1 MQTLG
6 NTSLF
11 GDASSDPDL
20 VRFCAGAQGFM
31 DKGYSK
37 GAAILKTE
45 AERPQRFQ
53 RIFGAPAARWN
64 VSHEGRSPAFP
75 CDRRIKCQPY
85 WNR

>member
-37 GAAILKTE
+37 GAAILKQK
-45 AERPQRFQ
+45 QRDRKGFNAFSAHRQ
-53 RIFGAPAARWN
+53 RAGM
-64 VSHEGRSPAFP
+64 FP
-75 CDRRIKCQPY
+75 MRGGHQHFRVIGG
-85 WNR
+85 